1 MMTDDWKIFLSLYRI
16 FKNAMSSIINLDLS
30 NIWNS
35 AFQKIEGNKY
45 EVSEMYLAC
54 DLTEEYLQ
62 FISHFRPNERINSK
76 FTHTSLKLFP

>member
-1 MMTDDWKIFLSLYRI
+1 
-16 FKNAMSSIINLDLS
+16 MSSIINLDLS

-45 EVSEMYLAC
+45 EVNKYEVSKSEIYLAC

-62 FISHFRPNERINSK
+62 FISHFHPNERINSK